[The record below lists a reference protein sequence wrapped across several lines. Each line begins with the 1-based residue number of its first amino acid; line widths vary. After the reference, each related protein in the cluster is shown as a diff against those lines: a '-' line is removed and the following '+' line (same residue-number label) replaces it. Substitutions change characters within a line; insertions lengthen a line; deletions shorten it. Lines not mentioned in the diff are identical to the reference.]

1 MPGNSYARAG
11 SYASL
16 GILLGLFLYHASF
29 WLFGSLADG
38 GHVARD
44 FDEAGVTLATVDR
57 LLGFVI
63 GGLPVAFFMLSL
75 EYLRRLFVGLKT
87 TTTINVKLASILVR
101 ASVHALLGA
110 VLLLLYPSLLSLG
123 FFLTQPPGSRVFLVS
138 AQPHVQVLL
147 FATGLLFL
155 AAKALKASLQP
166 EARDG
171 SGPSR

>member
-1 MPGNSYARAG
+1 MTGNFYVRAG

-44 FDEAGVTLATVDR
+44 FDEAGVTLATADR

-63 GGLPVAFFMLSL
+63 GGLPVVFFMLSL
-75 EYLRRLFVGLKT
+75 EYLRKFFVALKPAT
-87 TTTINVKLASILVR
+87 AFDVKLADIMVK

-110 VLLLLYPSLLSLG
+110 VFLLLYPSLLSLG
-123 FFLTQPPGSRVFLVS
+123 FILTQPPGSRVFLVS

-147 FATGLLFL
+147 LATGLFFL
-155 AAKALKASLQP
+155 AAKALKAILQP
-166 EARDG
+166 DARA
-171 SGPSR
+171 